1 MKQII
6 LALLLTAA
14 PVAAFTG
21 FHFYV
26 LPHQAVAA
34 EAKSLG
40 DLSPLSTIVT
50 DVTAIVAKGDFAK
63 AQSRITD
70 FETAWDDAE
79 ATMRPLNPDAW
90 GVVDEAADHAL
101 KSLRKGT
108 PDAAKITAALADLSA
123 KLANPSAS
131 SGAGGTVGKVAGIDV
146 TDANGHPIPCETML
160 KTLRDS
166 IAAGKVAADKASTAA
181 DLVTKSTERCNA
193 DDDVHA
199 DEFSAQGLALAAK

>member
-1 MKQII
+1 MKQIL
-6 LALLLTAA
+6 LALLLTAV

-21 FHFYV
+21 FQIYAGPDHV
-26 LPHQAVAA
+26 QAA

-40 DLSPLSTIVT
+40 DLSSLSAIVA
-50 DVTAIVAKGDFAK
+50 DVTAIAATGDYVK
-63 AQSRITD
+63 AETRITD

-108 PDAAKITAALADLSA
+108 PDGTKISAALGALTAALV
-123 KLANPSAS
+123 NPMA
-131 SGAGGTVGKVAGIDV
+131 ATGGGVVGKVSGIDV
-146 TDANGHPIPCETML
+146 TDANGHAIPCETML
-160 KTLRDS
+160 KTLRDV
-166 IAAGKVAADKASTAA
+166 IAAGKVPADKAAVA
-181 DLVTKSTERCNA
+181 GDFVTKATERCNA

-199 DEFSAQGLALAAK
+199 DEFSAQGLALATP